1 VQRRTGGLAV
11 LVLSGLLAACTTDP
25 GVVATQAQA
34 GTAAT
39 STPSTTSPPTTEPV
53 PGTQP
58 PSDTRPPDASTPAS
72 ASVPPVSDENG
83 IGDTL
88 FPALGNPGIDV
99 QHYVVSLQYDPVR
112 KQISATVHLDI
123 DMTQDRSTFSLD
135 SAGPVVSAVRVDGAP
150 ASFEAAN
157 PELII
162 TPASP
167 LTNGQRIGVDID
179 YTIDNPQPVL
189 SESGG
194 SVGWFSTPGGS
205 YVLDEPEG
213 ARTWLPSDD
222 HPSDK
227 ASFRFEVTVPTGVA
241 AIANGGLLDHTS
253 ATSTDTWVWQEDRQM
268 ATYMIQL
275 LTGDYEIVGGSGP
288 NGLPLVSVV
297 LHSDRSTMQPY
308 IDGIADEI
316 DFFDDF
322 FGPYPLD
329 RYGIAITDSVPGLAM
344 ETFER
349 SLFSRGDFT
358 SGRLEMGQELLL
370 SHELAHQWFGDAVTP
385 ADWGRRLVVRELRD
399 VRRVDV
405 ARPSRPTADRTGGR
419 GRIGGTAGRCDGV
432 ADGRRDVRVQQL
444 RRWCRGAAR
453 SAQDHR
459 RRQVL
464 RAAAAVGSG
473 QQRQVAHHG
482 RFRGPCRAG
491 RRPGSDPIL
500 RHMAVRRR
508 GADRIPL
515 TNRTGEVWKRAQTGT
530 KTPAEMESAIR
541 GANPVVDRPA
551 RQRESHDAWL
561 EAAVNNRSLPGDGG
575 RSRRDRSRAL
585 AGTDRQIAGRFGT
598 ASSRRGIWEAA
609 GDVRREPRPDRRVR
623 ALLRAGQSVCVLSD
637 TDRSVDVVPRSPVDL
652 G

>member
-34 GTAAT
+34 GTVAT
-39 STPSTTSPPTTEPV
+39 SPPSTTSPPTTEPV

-58 PSDTRPPDASTPAS
+58 PTDTQPPDVSTPTS
-72 ASVPPVSDENG
+72 GPPVSDENG
-83 IGDTL
+83 IGDPL

-123 DMTQDRSTFSLD
+123 DMTQDRATFSLD
-135 SAGPVVSAVRVDGAP
+135 SAGPVVSAVRVDGAT
-150 ASFEAAN
+150 ATFDAAT

-189 SESGG
+189 SASGG

-227 ASFRFEVTVPTGVA
+227 ASFRFELTVPTGVT

-253 ATSTDTWVWQEDRQM
+253 ATSTDTWIWQEDRQM

-297 LHSDRSTMQPY
+297 LHNDRTTMQPY

-322 FGPYPLD
+322 FGPFPLD
-329 RYGIAITDSVPGLAM
+329 RYGIAITDSAPGLAM

-349 SLFSRGDFT
+349 SLFSRGDFST
-358 SGRLEMGQELLL
+358 GRLESGQELLL
-370 SHELAHQWFGDAVTP
+370 SHELTHQWFGDAVTP
-385 ADWGRRLVVRELRD
+385 ADWGDIWLSESFATYGEWMWLD
-399 VRRVDV
+399 HLGHQPIEQSAEAGLA
-405 ARPSRPTADRTGGR
+405 ARQVGATASPTADEMFGFNSYDGGAVVLHALR
-419 GRIGGTAGRCDGV
+419 KTIGDDKFFALLQQWA
-432 ADGRRDVRVQQL
+432 AD
-444 RRWCRGAAR
+444 
-453 SAQDHR
+453 
-459 RRQVL
+459 
-464 RAAAAVGSG
+464 
-473 QQRQVAHHG
+473 
-482 RFRGPCRAG
+482 
-491 RRPGSDPIL
+491 
-500 RHMAVRRR
+500 
-508 GADRIPL
+508 
-515 TNRTGEVWKRAQTGT
+515 
-530 KTPAEMESAIR
+530 
-541 GANPVVDRPA
+541 
-551 RQRESHDAWL
+551 
-561 EAAVNNRSLPGDGG
+561 NNG
-575 RSRRDRSRAL
+575 RSRTTADFVAL
-585 AGTDRQIAGRFGT
+585 AEQ
-598 ASSRRGIWEAA
+598 
-609 GDVRREPRPDRRVR
+609 V
-623 ALLRAGQSVCVLSD
+623 AGQDLTQFFD
-637 TDRSVDVVPRSPVDL
+637 TWLYADVVPTAFP
-652 G
+652 